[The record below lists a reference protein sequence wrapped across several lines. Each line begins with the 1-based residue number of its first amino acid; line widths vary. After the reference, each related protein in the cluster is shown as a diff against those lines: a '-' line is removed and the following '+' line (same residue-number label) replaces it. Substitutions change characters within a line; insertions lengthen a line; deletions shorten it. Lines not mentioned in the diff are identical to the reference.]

1 MSGETPRPD
10 DVEIRKAFGKVL
22 RRLRERRC
30 WTQDELAEQTDS
42 SQNYISNLER
52 GLKGPSLIRV
62 FELSRALQ
70 ISPEE
75 LVREVNRE
83 VQKVVGARET

>member
-1 MSGETPRPD
+1 MSSETLRLD
-10 DVEIRKAFGKVL
+10 DSEVRQAFGKVL
-22 RRLRERRC
+22 RRMRESRC
-30 WTQDELAEQTDS
+30 WTQDELAEFTDS

-52 GLKGPSLIRV
+52 GRKGPSLIRI

-75 LVREVNRE
+75 LVAEVSREVR
-83 VQKVVGARET
+83 KAAGVVEK